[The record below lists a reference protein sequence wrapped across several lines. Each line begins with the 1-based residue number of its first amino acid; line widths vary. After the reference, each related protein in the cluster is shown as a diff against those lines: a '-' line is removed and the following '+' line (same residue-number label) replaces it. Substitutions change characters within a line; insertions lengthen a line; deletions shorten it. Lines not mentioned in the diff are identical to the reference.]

1 MTPSTTSATRRASPA
16 TKTQVT
22 PSTRGLIATAVVAGI
37 PAGLV
42 YAFAT
47 LTLASPVLFQAEAI
61 ELGVQVN
68 QSWGRALWTI
78 VGSVGLAIGLA
89 LLLVPAVRACGPP
102 SLRKGFAIS
111 GFAFVAM
118 VLVPGLFMAPLPPG
132 VEHTASVATRQA
144 AWLAAGA
151 TFCLLYLLG
160 ASALDRLRQTTLGKT
175 VSTITVIAGLTMLI
189 ALYWQGGLGGHS
201 EHGLPS
207 GLVSG
212 FQHVA
217 GLANGA
223 LFLTLA
229 LSIPT
234 ALKRLQP

>member
-1 MTPSTTSATRRASPA
+1 M
-16 TKTQVT
+16 
-22 PSTRGLIATAVVAGI
+22 PSTRALIAAALVAGI
-37 PAGLV
+37 PAGLI

-47 LTLASPVLFQAEAI
+47 LTLASPVLFQLEAI
-61 ELGVQVN
+61 ELGGQVN
-68 QSWGRALWTI
+68 QGWGRALWTVI
-78 VGSVGLAIGLA
+78 GSVGLAVGLA

-102 SLRKGFAIS
+102 TLRRGFAIS

-118 VLVPGLFMAPLPPG
+118 VLVPGLFMAPVPPG

-151 TFCLLYLLG
+151 AFCLLYLLG
-160 ASALDRLRQTTLGKT
+160 AAALGRLKHTALGKT
-175 VSTITVIAGLTMLI
+175 ISTITVIGGLTLLVT
-189 ALYWQGGLGGHS
+189 LYWQGGLINSHG

-207 GLVSG
+207 ELVTG

-223 LFLTLA
+223 LFLALA
-229 LSIPT
+229 LSVPT